1 MNKPVGYIGRQ
12 AIVWEDGERNTFD
25 ISQIKGQI
33 QIGEH
38 LVSMRNHKNFQGVLR
53 EISEVMSN
61 PPRKIKSYNW
71 LELNRQLVYK
81 DD

>member
-1 MNKPVGYIGRQ
+1 MHKPWLYRQ
-12 AIVWEDGERNTFD
+12 AGNRLGRRRKKYFRYQPDQGTNP
-25 ISQIKGQI
+25 
-33 QIGEH
+33 IGEH